1 MGTLIRHKG
10 IDTVTVAEMFAG
22 AGGSG
27 DGIRRVPG
35 AELIFGANHFEPA
48 KWTYMENHQNVDFWL
63 GDVQQPDAVEKFPYA
78 TFFWA
83 SPACPRFS
91 TARGDKR
98 WFDKENQ
105 MALWD
110 LDDMT
115 EDEKA
120 GVRSRA
126 LMEEVVTYLRYCQD
140 KYGRPVL
147 GWGVENVIQARLWV
161 HWDRWIQELRKL
173 GYIIRVHALNAMHA
187 QGRTTSLTPQ
197 SRDRLLVSGIHES
210 VGRVPDYGKWFDPH
224 AWCRKHEGWIQA
236 RQAWKTPGQD
246 MGAYGKHGQYLY
258 VCPLPSCGNQVVEPP
273 VLPAAATIDWTDLGT
288 PIGSRK
294 KTKDKPD
301 GLAPKT
307 IDRVRAGVI
316 KHWVTPFL
324 SPAGG
329 TWNDDPT
336 SVADPARTLT
346 TRESQAL
353 VVPCE
358 GREGKMAR
366 PASDPKRTSTTRLE
380 DAVAFPPGSFL
391 SLFRSDRVRTFDPA
405 TDTTATLVA
414 DGSNH
419 ALVSKPDMQPLVFP
433 MRGGGDT
440 LKSRPALKD
449 PAHCVTASGLYHGLG
464 VHPDWPPPAFLM
476 RNNGSRGDG
485 KEHCTSLGEP
495 ARAVTTTG
503 HQSLLSVPEG
513 LRSLLMAY
521 YGNGAT
527 TPTSEPVGT
536 LPTRDRWALLATNGE
551 ITRDMIDVSPILFR
565 MLKLHELQRAQSFP
579 DDYRFVANSQRHKVK
594 LIGNAV
600 PMAEILACAVIE
612 AILGIQISRFADD
625 TAALKFR

>member
-35 AELIFGANHFEPA
+35 TELIFGANHFEPA
-48 KWTYMENHQNVDFWL
+48 KWTYMENHQGVDFWL
-63 GDVQQPDAVEKFPYA
+63 GDVQKPDAIEKFPYS

-115 EDEKA
+115 EDDKA

-126 LMEEVVTYLRYCQD
+126 LMEEVVVYLRYCQE
-140 KYGRPVL
+140 KHGRPVL
-147 GWGVENVIQARLWV
+147 GFGVENVIQARLWV
-161 HWDRWIQELRKL
+161 HWDRWVQELRKL
-173 GYIIRVHALNAMHA
+173 GYIIQVHAINAMHA

-197 SRDRLLVSGIHES
+197 SRDRLMVSGIHES
-210 VGRVPDYGKWFDPH
+210 VRRTPNYAKWFDPY
-224 AWCRKHEGWIQA
+224 AWCPKHEGWIQA
-236 RQAWKTPGQD
+236 RQAWKKPGQD

-258 VCPLPSCGNQVVEPP
+258 VCPLPSCGNQVIEPP
-273 VLPAAATIDWTDLGT
+273 ALPAAATIDWTDLGT

-294 KTKDKPD
+294 KTKEKPE
-301 GLAPKT
+301 GMAPKT

-316 KHWVTPFL
+316 KHWITPFL

-336 SVADPARTLT
+336 SVIDPARTLT

-366 PASDPKRTSTTRLE
+366 PVSDPKRTSTTRLE
-380 DAVAFPPGSFL
+380 DAVAFPPDSFL
-391 SLFRSDRVRTFDPA
+391 SLFRSDRVRTFDPSK
-405 TDTTATLVA
+405 DPTATLVA
-414 DGSNH
+414 GGSNH
-419 ALVSKPDMQPLVFP
+419 ALGSKPEMTPLVFP

-440 LKSRPALKD
+440 LKSRPAFEN
-449 PAHCVTASGLYHGLG
+449 PAHCVTASGFYHGLG
-464 VHPDWPPPAFLM
+464 VHPDWMPPSFVM

-485 KEHCTSLGEP
+485 KEHCIGTGEP
-495 ARAVTTTG
+495 ARTITSTG
-503 HQSLLSVPEG
+503 HQSLARVPEG

-521 YGNGAT
+521 YGNGGT
-527 TPTSEPVGT
+527 TRTTEPVGT
-536 LPTRDRWALLATNGE
+536 LPTRDRWALMATSGE
-551 ITRDMIDVSPILFR
+551 ITPDAIDVSSIKFR
-565 MLKLHELQRAQSFP
+565 MLKLRELQRAQSFD
-579 DDYRFVANSQRHKVK
+579 DDYRFIANSQRHKVK

-600 PMAEILACAVIE
+600 PPPMAEILACAVIE
-612 AILGIQISRFADD
+612 AILGVEFDRFAHDY
-625 TAALKFR
+625 ALIS